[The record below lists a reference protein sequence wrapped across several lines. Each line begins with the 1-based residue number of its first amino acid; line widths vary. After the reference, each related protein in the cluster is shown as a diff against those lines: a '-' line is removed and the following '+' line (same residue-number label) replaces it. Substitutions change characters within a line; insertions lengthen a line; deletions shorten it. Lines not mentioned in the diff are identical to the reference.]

1 MNIWTVPCFELWTFM
16 HSICKIC
23 ISSFLVR
30 KPRRIGKCM
39 SKFTGNKLALY
50 WSDYHSTLPPAVYG
64 TPAAPRLTTLGF
76 APIWSFHHSAR
87 VVTHHYGV
95 TLLAN
100 DTEHLSLCLLGV
112 HRWSFFHKAPSQ
124 LELFDFWLGDKFFF
138 MYTGCKSIDKSMFYI
153 YTFFLPV
160 CGLSFQMPFEEVLNF
175 ALIAFS
181 FLICTFWVFKKKI
194 SVLW

>member
-1 MNIWTVPCFELWTFM
+1 M

-23 ISSFLVR
+23 ISSFLVQ
-30 KPRRIGKCM
+30 KPRRTGKCM

-112 HRWSFFHKAPSQ
+112 HRWSFFRKAPSQ

-138 MYTGCKSIDKSMFYI
+138 YVYWMQVYWQIHVLYLYI
-153 YTFFLPV
+153 FSPSLWLVFSNALWRSFKFCFNCFLLPDLYF
-160 CGLSFQMPFEEVLNF
+160 LSL
-175 ALIAFS
+175 
-181 FLICTFWVFKKKI
+181 
-194 SVLW
+194 